1 MFELFRCYK
10 NITIYQYKTAKIK
23 DFLGFENQRFSKPL
37 KISLISKILMETLE
51 SLKWLKEHN
60 LYDLAAKAALP
71 LSKVFTPCFA
81 VNDEKVLIVGDIGYE
96 NRNVAAVLSGA
107 YYLASQQLKLD
118 SKLVLQ
124 KVKSRGDISDD
135 GVIHGL
141 SDLKSGNIIILNM
154 SDKLGNIKELGKSF
168 RRWVAKKNHRFVSAM
183 SLGDLAT
190 SNIELILN
198 AIDVNYKPLQTQH
211 EEIRKKMEQAK
222 EVHITTPA
230 GTDLYYDK
238 SGINAIAADGN
249 YTKPGTGG
257 NLPAGEV
264 YAPPNGKK
272 IEGKVVIDG
281 SSRTHEHTILIKK
294 PIELTIKEGEIA
306 EIKGGDEAKQ
316 LEKTLKWAASVAK
329 NPGNVRRICELG
341 IGLNP
346 KASIIG
352 AMIVDDKT
360 LGTAHIGIG
369 SNYWFG
375 GSIYA
380 IIHLDQ
386 VFKKPTVYF
395 DGELL
400 KI

>member
-1 MFELFRCYK
+1 
-10 NITIYQYKTAKIK
+10 
-23 DFLGFENQRFSKPL
+23 
-37 KISLISKILMETLE
+37 METLE
-51 SLKWLKEHN
+51 SLKWLKEQN
-60 LYDLAAKAALP
+60 LYDLASKVALS
-71 LSKVFTPCFA
+71 LKKVFTPCLA
-81 VNDEKVLIVGDIGYE
+81 ATDEKVLIVGDVGYE

-107 YYLASQQLKLD
+107 YYLAAEQLKLD
-118 SKLVLQ
+118 AKLILQ
-124 KVKSRGDISDD
+124 NVKSRGDISDED
-135 GVIHGL
+135 VIQNL
-141 SDLKSGNIIILNM
+141 SELKSGNIIILNM
-154 SDKLGNIKELGKSF
+154 SDKLGNIQKLGKSF
-168 RRWVAKKNHRFVSAM
+168 RRWVSKKEHRFISAM

-190 SNIELILN
+190 SNIDLILK

-211 EEIRKKMEQAK
+211 EEIRQRLENAK
-222 EVHITTPA
+222 EIHITTPA

-238 SGINAIAADGN
+238 SGIKAIAADGN
-249 YTKPGTGG
+249 YTLPGTGG

-264 YAPPNGKK
+264 YSPPNGRR

-294 PIELTIKEGEIA
+294 PIELTIKDGNIT
-306 EIKGGDEAKQ
+306 EIKGHEEAKQ
-316 LEKTLKWAASVAK
+316 LEATLKWAASVAK

-346 KASIIG
+346 NAHIIG

-375 GSIYA
+375 GNIYA

-386 VFKKPTVYF
+386 VFKNPTIYL

>member
-1 MFELFRCYK
+1 
-10 NITIYQYKTAKIK
+10 
-23 DFLGFENQRFSKPL
+23 
-37 KISLISKILMETLE
+37 METVE

-60 LYDLAAKAALP
+60 LYDLASRAAF
-71 LSKVFTPCFA
+71 SIKKIFTPCLA
-81 VNDEKVLIVGDIGYE
+81 VNNEKVLIIGDVGYE

-107 YYLASQQLKLD
+107 YYLAAEQLKLD
-118 SKLVLQ
+118 TKLILQ
-124 KVKSRGDISDD
+124 NVKSRGDISDED
-135 GVIHGL
+135 VIQNLSGL
-141 SDLKSGNIIILNM
+141 KTGNVIILNM
-154 SDKLGNIKELGKSF
+154 SDKLGNIQELGKSF

-190 SNIELILN
+190 SNIDLILN
-198 AIDVNYKPLQTQH
+198 AMDVNYKPLQTQH
-211 EEIRKKMEQAK
+211 EILRQKLEQAK

-230 GTDLYYDK
+230 GTDLYYNKD
-238 SGINAIAADGN
+238 GIKAIAADGN
-249 YTKPGTGG
+249 YTAPGTGG
-257 NLPAGEV
+257 NLPAGEI
-264 YAPPNGKK
+264 YSPPNGKK
-272 IEGKVVIDG
+272 VEGKVVIDG
-281 SSRTHEHTILIKK
+281 SSRTHDHTILIKK
-294 PIELTIKEGEIA
+294 PIELKIENGDIVEV
-306 EIKGGDEAKQ
+306 KGGEEAKQ
-316 LEKTLKWAASVAK
+316 LENTLKWAASVAK

-386 VFKKPTVYF
+386 VFKNPTIYL
-395 DGELL
+395 DGEIL

>member
-1 MFELFRCYK
+1 
-10 NITIYQYKTAKIK
+10 
-23 DFLGFENQRFSKPL
+23 
-37 KISLISKILMETLE
+37 METLE
-51 SLKWLKEHN
+51 SFKWLKERN
-60 LYDLAAKAALP
+60 LYDLAL
-71 LSKVFTPCFA
+71 KVSFSLRKIFTPCLA
-81 VNDEKVLIVGDIGYE
+81 VKDEKVLIVGDIGYE
-96 NRNVAAVLSGA
+96 NRNIAAVLSGA
-107 YYLASQQLKLD
+107 YYLAAEHLKLD
-118 SKLVLQ
+118 SKLILQ
-124 KVKSRGDISDD
+124 DVKSRGDISDED
-135 GVIHGL
+135 VIRNL
-141 SDLKSGNIIILNM
+141 SELKGGNIIILNM
-154 SDKLGNIKELGKSF
+154 SDKLGNIQDLGKSF
-168 RRWVAKKNHRFVSAM
+168 RKWVAKKNHRFISAM

-190 SNIELILN
+190 SNIELITK

-211 EEIRKKMEQAK
+211 EAIRQKLEKAK
-222 EVHITTPA
+222 EIHITTPA
-230 GTDLYYDK
+230 GTDLHYDK
-238 SGINAIAADGN
+238 SGIKAIAADGN
-249 YTKPGTGG
+249 YTLPGTGG

-294 PIELTIKEGEIA
+294 PIELKIEGGEII
-306 EIKGGDEAKQ
+306 EIKGGEEAKQ
-316 LEKTLKWAASVAK
+316 LENALKWAASIAK

-346 KASIIG
+346 QASIIG

-386 VFKKPTVYF
+386 VFKNPTIYL

>member
-1 MFELFRCYK
+1 
-10 NITIYQYKTAKIK
+10 
-23 DFLGFENQRFSKPL
+23 
-37 KISLISKILMETLE
+37 METLE
-51 SLKWLKEHN
+51 SLKWLRERN
-60 LYDLAAKAALP
+60 LYDISSKAALS
-71 LSKVFTPCFA
+71 LKKVFTPCLA
-81 VNDEKVLIVGDIGYE
+81 VKDEKLLIVGDIGYE

-107 YYLASQQLKLD
+107 YYLAAEQLKLD
-118 SKLVLQ
+118 AKLILQ
-124 KVKSRGDISDD
+124 DVKSRGDASDD
-135 GVIHGL
+135 DVIKNL
-141 SDLKSGNIIILNM
+141 AELRQGNIIILNM
-154 SDKLGNIKELGKSF
+154 SDKLGNIHQLGKSF
-168 RRWVAKKNHRFVSAM
+168 RRWVAKKSHRFISAM
-183 SLGDLAT
+183 SLGDLVT

-198 AIDVNYKPLQTQH
+198 AINVNYKPLQAQH
-211 EEIRKKMEQAK
+211 EEIRQKFERAK
-222 EVHITTPA
+222 EVSITTPA
-230 GTDLYYDK
+230 GTDLYYNK
-238 SGINAIAADGN
+238 GGIKAIAADGN
-249 YTKPGTGG
+249 YTMPGTGG

-294 PIELTIKEGEIA
+294 PIELTIEDGNIT
-306 EIKGGDEAKQ
+306 EIKGNEEAKQ
-316 LEKTLKWAASVAK
+316 LEATLKWAASVAK

-341 IGLNP
+341 IGLNSN
-346 KASIIG
+346 ASIIG

-386 VFKKPTVYF
+386 VFKNPAIYL
-395 DGELL
+395 DGKLL